1 MVGLPRRPLFAGDTM
16 AVEVTDEV
24 RPIGELVPDPHNPK
38 RHPESQIADIA
49 SSIEQFGYVQKIV
62 IRPTGM
68 MIAGHGTHEAL
79 KRLGTEGDIGV
90 RVVHGLT
97 DAQYHAL
104 MLALNKLP
112 DNGSYDE
119 TLLAELLREVTDADI
134 DAGGLGFSD
143 KERDRLLSGD
153 DDLEV
158 REIETGDVDDEFWIS
173 VRGPLK
179 HQAEALRA
187 LEAAMKP
194 LDGITVDLGTITL
207 G

>member
-1 MVGLPRRPLFAGDTM
+1 MKAGHHLASDGM
-16 AVEVTDEV
+16 AIEVTDETRDIV
-24 RPIGELVPDPHNPK
+24 ALKPDPQNPK

-49 SSIEQFGYVQKIV
+49 ASIDQFGYVQKIV
-62 IRPTGM
+62 CRPNSVI
-68 MIAGHGTHEAL
+68 IAGHGTWEAQ
-79 KRLGTEGDIGV
+79 KRRGVTGDIAV

-112 DNGSYDE
+112 ENGSYDE
-119 TLLAELLREVTDADI
+119 ALLADLLREVTDADI

-143 KERDRLLSGD
+143 KERDRLLNGA

-158 REIETGDVDDEFWIS
+158 KEIETGEVEDEFWIS
-173 VRGPLK
+173 IRGPLK

-187 LEAAMKP
+187 LEAAMKGY
-194 LDGITVDLGTITL
+194 DGVTVDLGTIAL